1 MQPLFAEIS
10 AIMEHAQMSCDGNL
24 DILSVSCKKGS
35 FPILAANSQKGS
47 AEHVQVWEPG

>member
-1 MQPLFAEIS
+1 MQPLIAANS
-10 AIMEHAQMSCDGNL
+10 AGTSIAIKMRIGNL

-35 FPILAANSQKGS
+35 IPILTVNSLSGS